1 VSCLTEPDSAVDRPA
16 ARRSLREYLPALA
29 WAIGASAYFLGV
41 YTICNWIASLRT
53 GVPGLYF
60 GWELRFPFVAVMI
73 VPYLSEDVFF
83 FFSPFLCR
91 TRDEMRRHGIRLILA
106 INIAALFFLLFPL
119 RIGWPREPVSG
130 ANGLLF
136 DLLRALDRP
145 YNLAPSLHLALLV
158 LLWVVY
164 CRRTH
169 GLLRIAIQIWLVLIG
184 VSTVLTHQHHLIDV
198 VTGVALGAL
207 CLYLVPDDR
216 RCEVPSERHL
226 RIGTVYALGAI
237 ACLLGA
243 MLIRPVGLV
252 LIWPAI
258 SLGVV
263 AAGYFWL
270 GPGIF
275 RKSDGRI
282 PPHVQ
287 LLLGPYLV
295 GALIF
300 SRLYRRRAPCPVA
313 PGVFIGGRL
322 SRCEARRLL
331 DDGVTAVL
339 DLTAEFSEPADLRKR
354 VPYLAIPILDLTPP
368 SHAQLREA
376 VKFIEEHLHQGKVYV
391 HCALGYSRSVCTA
404 AAWLIESGS
413 VDTAQEALAKT
424 QARPR
429 KVAAAGHLRVLRL
442 FETGC
447 VDRAARGSEV
457 RGRS

>member
-1 VSCLTEPDSAVDRPA
+1 VTEPDSSVRGPA
-16 ARRSLREYLPALA
+16 ARHSPREYLPALA
-29 WAIGASAYFLGV
+29 WAVGGSAYFLSV
-41 YTICNWIASLRT
+41 YCFCNWIASLRT

-60 GWELRFPFVAVMI
+60 GWELRFPFVAVMV

-119 RIGWPREPVSG
+119 RIGWPREPVGG
-130 ANGLLF
+130 ASGLLF

-198 VTGVALGAL
+198 VTGLALGAL

-216 RCEVPSERHL
+216 PAEVPSERYL
-226 RIGTVYALGAI
+226 RIGSVYVLGAI

-243 MLIRPVGLV
+243 TLFRPAGLI

-258 SLGVV
+258 SLAVV
-263 AAGYFWL
+263 AAGYFGL
-270 GPGIF
+270 GPRIF
-275 RKSDGRI
+275 RKTAGRI

-287 LLLGPYLV
+287 LLLGPYLL
-295 GALIF
+295 GAQIS
-300 SRLYRRRAPCPVA
+300 SRLYRRKAPCQVA
-313 PGVFIGGRL
+313 PGVLIGGQL
-322 SRCEARRLL
+322 SRRDAGRLL

-339 DLTAEFSEPADLRKR
+339 DLTAEFSEPSVLRKR
-354 VPYLAIPILDLTPP
+354 LRYAAIPILDLTPP

-376 VKFIEEHLHQGKVYV
+376 VKFIEEQSRHGTVYV

-404 AAWLIESGS
+404 AAWLLESGLAS
-413 VDTAQEALAKT
+413 TAQQALAKT
-424 QARPR
+424 QAARPR
-429 KVAAAGHLRVLRL
+429 AVAAAGHLKVLRA
-442 FETGC
+442 FEPGRN
-447 VDRAARGSEV
+447 DGAAGGPGV